1 MITQPAARFNIGRT
15 AGHVRMAYNRY
26 LCSLPDMKQALLII
40 LLIVFPW
47 QAIAAAERNLVHV
60 MSGGDLHTMGKHMAE
75 HAAHVLHH
83 HDDDDDDDDGGG
95 GAPHVDKS
103 EKSVQHL
110 NDYEHGGSLHVLLP
124 APPVLSAIAL
134 PRCAPVPRPENYSDR
149 TTLPPLPP
157 PRARA

>member
-1 MITQPAARFNIGRT
+1 
-15 AGHVRMAYNRY
+15 
-26 LCSLPDMKQALLII
+26 MKKALLII

-47 QAIAAAERNLVHV
+47 QAIAAAERSLVHV
-60 MSGGDLHTMGKHMAE
+60 MSSGTGGDVHYMSKHMAE
-75 HAAHVLHH
+75 HEAHVLHH
-83 HDDDDDDDDGGG
+83 HDDDDDGDV
-95 GAPHVDKS
+95 HVDKS

-110 NDYEHGGSLHVLLP
+110 NDYEHGCGLHVLLP

-134 PRCAPVPRPENYSDR
+134 PQFAPTSRPENYSDR